1 MDLST
6 EEKMTVNF
14 SVKLFTCRIVRRGKV
29 SGESLVKSCS
39 ESDL

>member
-14 SVKLFTCRIVRRGKV
+14 SVKLFFCQIVRSSKV
-29 SGESLVKSCS
+29 SLNP
-39 ESDL
+39 